1 MESLRVY
8 ADLALPPDAL
18 ELLRSGTAGHT
29 LVFPAKPIASVLA
42 KAEPDPQFATV
53 DVAFGQPDTA
63 AIAEAAQL
71 RWIHVSSAG
80 ITRYDTPEF
89 RRLAAGRGLALS
101 NSSGV
106 YAEACA
112 VHALSFLLAQARKL
126 PLGLRTRTADGTT
139 PWHAL
144 RAASGTLRDETVLL
158 VGYGAIAKRLA
169 ELLLPFGVKLI
180 AHRRQPRGDEGLT
193 VVTEGGLPTALANA
207 DHVVNI
213 LPESPATRR
222 FFDAARFAQLKPG
235 AAFYNLGR
243 GATVDQDALIE
254 SLRANQVG
262 AAWLDVTTPEPL
274 PDSHPLWAEPNCF
287 ITPHVA
293 GGHTGEAST
302 LVRHFLKNFK
312 RFVRGEP
319 LVDRVL

>member
-1 MESLRVY
+1 MESLRIY

-18 ELLRSGTAGHT
+18 ELLRAGTAGHT

-42 KAEPDPQFATV
+42 KGEPDPQFATI

-63 AIAEAAQL
+63 AIADAPKL
-71 RWIHVSSAG
+71 RWVHVSSAG

-89 RRLAAGRGLALS
+89 RALAEKRGLPVS

-106 YAEACA
+106 YDEACA
-112 VHALSFLLAQARKL
+112 VHALAFMLAHARKI
-126 PLGLRTRTADGTT
+126 PLGLRTRITSSD
-139 PWHAL
+139 PKWQAL
-144 RAASGTLRDETVLL
+144 RDASGTLRDESVLL
-158 VGYGAIAKRLA
+158 LGFGAIAKRLA
-169 ELLLPFGVKLI
+169 ELLRPFGVKPV
-180 AHRRQPRGDEGLT
+180 AFRRQPRGDEGMP
-193 VVTEGGLPTALANA
+193 VVTEANLPTALAEA

-235 AAFYNLGR
+235 AAFYNIGR
-243 GATVDQDALIE
+243 GATVDQDALLAA
-254 SLRANQVG
+254 LRSGHVG
-262 AAWLDVTTPEPL
+262 AAWLDVTDPEPL

-293 GGHTGEAST
+293 GGHTGEACT
-302 LVRHFLKNFK
+302 LVRHFLRNLE
-312 RFVRGEP
+312 RFTRGEA
-319 LVDRVL
+319 LVDRVM